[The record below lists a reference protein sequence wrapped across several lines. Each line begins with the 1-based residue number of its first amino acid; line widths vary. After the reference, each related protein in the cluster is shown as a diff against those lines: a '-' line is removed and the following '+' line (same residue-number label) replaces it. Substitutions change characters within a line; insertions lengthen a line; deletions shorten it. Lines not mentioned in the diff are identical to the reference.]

1 MFTVKASVNEQFD
14 IAAPLAAVRDFFSR
28 IENFAELMPGVA
40 RAYKDA
46 SGIGHLTIE
55 AAIPL
60 VGKITQQFT
69 IEPAEESE
77 DRIEW
82 IPKRGEAQ
90 NLLRYSADFLPGG
103 EGTTVQFAQAVEL
116 RRNKARD
123 LHFLAGM
130 AGESLLS
137 SKTSEEYVK
146 MVKQFI
152 QKARARLEGAVT

>member
-1 MFTVKASVNEQFD
+1 MFTVKASVSEQFD
-14 IAAPLAAVRDFFSR
+14 IAAPLQAVRDFFGR

-40 RAYKDA
+40 RAYQDGT
-46 SGIGHLTIE
+46 GIGHLTIE

-60 VGKITQQFT
+60 VGKITQQFA

-77 DRIEW
+77 ERIEW
-82 IPKRGEAQ
+82 IPRRGEEQ
-90 NLLRYSADFLPGG
+90 NLLRYSADFVPQDDR
-103 EGTTVQFAQAVEL
+103 TTVQFSQAVEL

-130 AGESLLS
+130 AGEALLS
-137 SKTSEEYVK
+137 SRTSEEYVK

-152 QKARARLEGAVT
+152 QKARARLEGAG

>member
-14 IAAPLAAVRDFFSR
+14 IAAPLAAVRDFFGR

-40 RAYKDA
+40 RAYTDA
-46 SGIGHLTIE
+46 SGVGHLTVE

-60 VGKITQQFT
+60 VGKMTQQFA

-77 DRIEW
+77 ERVEW
-82 IPKRGEAQ
+82 IPKRGEEQ
-90 NLLRYSADFLPGG
+90 NLLRYAADFLPGST
-103 EGTTVQFAQAVEL
+103 GTTVRFSQAMEL
-116 RRNKARD
+116 RRRKARD

-152 QKARARLEGAVT
+152 QKARARLEGAI